1 MELNTVQDI
10 KERELLDILKVD
22 DAIRRTIKKAE
33 RDFTRGGHGYAKE
46 FFTIPCKARR
56 KLDDRGNIK
65 LGQTIDTAIRSTPF
79 VHSGFSSIWSL
90 PGYIFPGEYSI
101 TIYINT

>member
-1 MELNTVQDI
+1 MVQDI

-22 DAIRRTIKKAE
+22 DAIRRTIKNAE

-65 LGQTIDTAIRSTPF
+65 LGRTIDTAISSTPY
-79 VHSGFSSIWSL
+79 VHHGYSHVWSL
-90 PGYIFPGEYSI
+90 PGLFFPGKYSI